1 MNWTVIEDNW
11 TQFKGKARER
21 WSRLTDEEL
30 DMIAGKRNLLAGK
43 IQEAYCVTLDEA
55 EWQIR
60 DFQGR
65 DAEYESRQRKA
76 VGNR

>member
-21 WSRLTDEEL
+21 WRRLTDEEL

-43 IQEAYCVTLDEA
+43 IQEAYCVSLDEA

-60 DFQGR
+60 DFEGR
-65 DAEYESRQRKA
+65 NAEY
-76 VGNR
+76 

>member
-1 MNWTVIEDNW
+1 MNWNVIEDNW

-30 DMIAGKRNLLAGK
+30 DMIAGKRDLLAGK

-55 EWQIR
+55 EWQIE
-60 DFQGR
+60 DFEGR
-65 DAEYESRQRKA
+65 NSEHESRQREA